1 MQIHRT
7 VLPWLRHAHIWFGI
21 AVCGTLSGGLARA
34 AALQVDIHP
43 APDRHTVEL
52 RLQGDAPA
60 GSPVEA
66 RLQHSADLKTW
77 SPVGSK
83 VRLPALTSATGLKLA
98 DDAGALGFFRLATR
112 DTTFAATEGADILG
126 YNSSF
131 ADQIDALGL
140 YTVEDFAARYAYKGT
155 YWPGISWDP
164 TNSLYWDAMQRDV
177 EKPSRYPMFYP
188 PTILPGFKL
197 SLPEL
202 ARFRTNGFVVSE
214 RLGNDSFGDV
224 YYDIFTRD
232 LPVFIS
238 TDSILHAWHRSF
250 DGIVQVVEDGQLR
263 GQLRE
268 VLLGMLGQLPAAKA
282 AYGAGV
288 LKTSLE
294 DSEYFLAVAAYLIA
308 LDTERPTPLPA
319 DLTRFNQTLKLI
331 GAAKPVVYQFFDGQQ
346 RSEIVDFSQYTPRG
360 HYAKWVTLQRYFQA
374 MMWLGRV
381 DLRVAGNPDYASLR
395 QLGTAIVLNDLLDR
409 ANQRST
415 WRKIDNFITTFI
427 GPSDSMNFDQLDALL
442 KTAGITSPVMIT
454 SNASLESLR
463 AQIEAGT
470 LGTQA
475 IQGHSFVGSAGNDQI
490 KLPRS
495 FTFLGQRF
503 TVDSWTFS
511 QMVMDRIVEPGSQP
525 PRLVRRRLPYSLDV
539 GFAVFANNQLVPEL
553 IANMTN
559 PKGVPFRDGY
569 PYQRN
574 LAAVRQV
581 LDDRPAE
588 AWTGS
593 LYDRWLLALRT
604 LSTPTTGPEFP
615 EAMRTRAWAMKT
627 VNTQLASW
635 SELRHDTVL
644 YAKQSETPP
653 ILCQYPHGY
662 VEPIPE
668 FYNAMK
674 ELALQ
679 AAQVLEGV
687 SLPRF
692 DTTQPFNGP
701 FPEFPRAR
709 PSEFLHRF
717 ATNCETLG
725 GIATKQLLQKPLATN
740 ETAFLENTIEQVIT
754 YFGDRQ
760 YNGWY
765 PRMFYWGTVGNGVE
779 PTQNALP
786 DHDSVFPDF
795 LVADVHTDGFSEPDQ
810 DPGAV
815 LHEAVGKVNLLMIA
829 VDNGPDRMVFVG
841 PVLSHYEFTKPYGTR
856 LTDEQ
861 WKASVKA
868 GTLPAP
874 PPWTESYLVPKP

>member
-7 VLPWLRHAHIWFGI
+7 VIPWLRHARIMCGR
-21 AVCGTLSGGLARA
+21 AVCGAFVGGLAQG
-34 AALQVDIHP
+34 AALQIDVHP
-43 APDRHTVEL
+43 TPDRSAVEL

-66 RLQHSADLKTW
+66 RLQQSADLKTW
-77 SPVGSK
+77 SPVGAK
-83 VRLPALTSATGLKLA
+83 VRLPALTSAAGLKLA

-112 DTTFAATEGADILG
+112 DTTFTATEGADILG
-126 YNSSF
+126 YTSSF
-131 ADQIDALGL
+131 ADQIDALGV

-155 YWPGISWDP
+155 YLAGISWNP
-164 TNSLYWDAMQRDV
+164 TNSLYWNAIQQDV
-177 EKPSRYPMFYP
+177 VKPPKYPGNP
-188 PTILPGFKL
+188 PITLPGFKL

-268 VLLGMLGQLPAAKA
+268 VLLGMLGQVAAAKA

-308 LDTERPTPLPA
+308 LDSERPTPLPG
-319 DLTRFNQTLKLI
+319 DRNRFNQTLQLI
-331 GAAKPVVYQFFDGQQ
+331 KAAKPAAYQFFDGRQF
-346 RSEIVDFSQYTPRG
+346 SEVVDFSQYTPRG
-360 HYAKWVTLQRYFQA
+360 HYSQWITLQRYFQA

-409 ANQRST
+409 ANQRTT

-442 KTAGITSPVMIT
+442 KTAGVTSPVMIT
-454 SNASLESLR
+454 ANASLESLR

-475 IQGHSFVGSAGNDQI
+475 IQGHGYVGSAGNDQI

-511 QMVMDRIVEPGSQP
+511 QVVMDRIVQPGSQP

-539 GFAVFANNQLVPEL
+539 GFAVFANDQLVPEL

-559 PKGVPFRDGY
+559 PQGVPFRDGY

-588 AWTGS
+588 AWTGT

-604 LSTPTTGPEFP
+604 LSTPTTGLEFP

-644 YAKQSETPP
+644 YVKQSETPP
-653 ILCQYPHGY
+653 IACQYPHGY

-674 ELALQ
+674 GLALQ

-687 SLPRF
+687 SLP
-692 DTTQPFNGP
+692 PIGNLSYFNGP
-701 FPEFPRAR
+701 PAEPPNPR
-709 PSEFLHRF
+709 PSEFLNRF

-725 GIATKQLLQKPLATN
+725 GIATKQLLQRPLATN
-740 ETAFLENTIEQVIT
+740 EIAFLENTIEQVIT
-754 YFGDRQ
+754 YDGDRQ

-765 PRMFYWGTVGNGVE
+765 PRMFYWGTVGNGDKT
-779 PTQNALP
+779 PQYYPP

-795 LVADVHTDGFSEPDQ
+795 LVADVHTDGPSDPDQ

-815 LHEAVGKVNLLMIA
+815 LHEGVGKVNLLMIA

-841 PVLSHYEFTKPYGTR
+841 PVLSHYEFTKPHGTR

-874 PPWTESYLVPKP
+874 PPWTESYLVRKP